1 MDNQT
6 ACAVMSASE
15 TASDFKKSFICA
27 NDDLHQALLD
37 SPLAIFVY
45 VFGVLLVMF
54 IVQRAAKPLPQKK
67 NKKDDGNINNLLLK
81 NGSSEKTGILKKK
94 DNRNYKQISTYKPTG
109 NLIYNTNLIKS
120 ISNVTDG
127 NKKI

>member
-67 NKKDDGNINNLLLK
+67 NKNIGAGLLVAIFVIFFLFLNLFPW
-81 NGSSEKTGILKKK
+81 T
-94 DNRNYKQISTYKPTG
+94 R
-109 NLIYNTNLIKS
+109 
-120 ISNVTDG
+120 
-127 NKKI
+127 

>member
-15 TASDFKKSFICA
+15 KATDFKKSFICA
-27 NDDLHQALLD
+27 NDDLHQVLLD

-54 IVQRAAKPLPQKK
+54 IVQRAVKPLPQKK
-67 NKKDDGNINNLLLK
+67 DKEDKKDL
-81 NGSSEKTGILKKK
+81 
-94 DNRNYKQISTYKPTG
+94 
-109 NLIYNTNLIKS
+109 
-120 ISNVTDG
+120 
-127 NKKI
+127 

>member
-1 MDNQT
+1 MENQT

-27 NDDLHQALLD
+27 NDDMHQALLD

-54 IVQRAAKPLPQKK
+54 IVQRSAKTMTQKED
-67 NKKDDGNINNLLLK
+67 KKD
-81 NGSSEKTGILKKK
+81 
-94 DNRNYKQISTYKPTG
+94 
-109 NLIYNTNLIKS
+109 
-120 ISNVTDG
+120 V
-127 NKKI
+127 

>member
-67 NKKDDGNINNLLLK
+67 DKEDKKDLWK
-81 NGSSEKTGILKKK
+81 
-94 DNRNYKQISTYKPTG
+94 
-109 NLIYNTNLIKS
+109 
-120 ISNVTDG
+120 
-127 NKKI
+127 

>member
-6 ACAVMSASE
+6 ACAVMSTSE

-27 NDDLHQALLD
+27 NDDLHQSLLD

-45 VFGVLLVMF
+45 AFGVLLVMF

-67 NKKDDGNINNLLLK
+67 DKED
-81 NGSSEKTGILKKK
+81 KTDL
-94 DNRNYKQISTYKPTG
+94 
-109 NLIYNTNLIKS
+109 
-120 ISNVTDG
+120 
-127 NKKI
+127 

>member
-1 MDNQT
+1 MENQT

-27 NDDLHQALLD
+27 NDDMHQALLD

-54 IVQRAAKPLPQKK
+54 IVQRSAKTIPQKE
-67 NKKDDGNINNLLLK
+67 D
-81 NGSSEKTGILKKK
+81 KTDL
-94 DNRNYKQISTYKPTG
+94 
-109 NLIYNTNLIKS
+109 
-120 ISNVTDG
+120 
-127 NKKI
+127 